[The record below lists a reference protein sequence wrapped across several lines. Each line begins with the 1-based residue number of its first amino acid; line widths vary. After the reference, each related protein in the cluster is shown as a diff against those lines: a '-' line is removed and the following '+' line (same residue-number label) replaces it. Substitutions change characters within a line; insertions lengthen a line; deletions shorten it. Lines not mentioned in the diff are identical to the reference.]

1 MKRSE
6 LIFTAAKPPL
16 DYLALIF
23 AAITAYFIR
32 YLPSIQEIRPVIFNL
47 CLILVIAAFWLII
60 FALSGLYTVGGLI
73 KVRQELGR
81 IFVACSAGLA

>member
-1 MKRSE
+1 
-6 LIFTAAKPPL
+6 L

-47 CLILVIAAFWLII
+47 SFKNYFGLILVIAAF
-60 FALSGLYTVGGLI
+60 LY
-73 KVRQELGR
+73 
-81 IFVACSAGLA
+81 